1 MLKNI
6 KQIIRESAE
15 KALYEENLRN
25 SVRELV
31 REEFQRVLNEED
43 NNMKRKAVM
52 SALKDPKFNHAQLAY
67 DLYHPKDQSERDTV
81 RSLFS
86 KKASGEPDND
96 GEIRKFDDDEIN
108 KLYQM
113 IRKR

>member
-15 KALYEENLRN
+15 RALYEENLRN

-96 GEIRKFDDDEIN
+96 GAIRKFDDDEIN